1 MHTPRRSSEAGVCTA
16 SQMIHDSGS
25 AMNLLNMFS
34 DDQLAIGGCLL
45 ALVACGLI
53 AAVSYHFGPAGR
65 DSRGESPSL
74 PMQPASTQKR
84 SPTAEDRRAA

>member
-1 MHTPRRSSEAGVCTA
+1 
-16 SQMIHDSGS
+16 
-25 AMNLLNMFS
+25 MNLLNMFS

-65 DSRGESPSL
+65 DSREDAPSL
-74 PMQPASTQKR
+74 PVQPVSAQKR
-84 SPTAEDRRAA
+84 PSSTRDRRAA